1 MACRASIRT
10 RGGVATLAIVAAFV
24 AVAAAPSNAEIM
36 TLDDCVE
43 IALTSSLTLAQAQE
57 NLAGAGAG
65 VMSGWSGVLPRVS
78 AGLGYSDGRTV
89 TGGASVNS
97 ESYSGNLSLNQ
108 TLFDGGAFARLS
120 GAHRSRNASEF
131 ALDGARRSVILSTKA
146 AYYGLLKAMRLSDVQ
161 TEALELAREQMR
173 KAESLYELG
182 SASKSDFLKAQVE
195 VKQSELALISAE
207 RVAATA
213 RLNLLYTMG
222 VSMGTDIEVVDPAD
236 LGGDEILDFD
246 LEEAVGRRP
255 DVRSAEES
263 LIASRR
269 SLLSA
274 KAARWPSLGLSAS
287 YSKGGESMDDVTG
300 DFGDDYST
308 STSLSLSIP
317 IFNGL
322 ATKASIDNSK
332 AALRSQEISVRD
344 VRLSAAYEIETVRL
358 GVIEQRK
365 RVGVATVGLETAE
378 EELRVSEERF
388 RLRAASMLDVIYAR
402 VAYSQARVSLVE
414 AQYDYEIAKAELKDA
429 LGL

>member
-1 MACRASIRT
+1 LACRASIRT

-182 SASKSDFLKAQVE
+182 SASKSDFLKAQVQ

>member
-65 VMSGWSGVLPRVS
+65 VMSGWSGVLPRLS

-182 SASKSDFLKAQVE
+182 SASKSDFLKAQVQ

>member
-182 SASKSDFLKAQVE
+182 SASKSDFLKAQVQ